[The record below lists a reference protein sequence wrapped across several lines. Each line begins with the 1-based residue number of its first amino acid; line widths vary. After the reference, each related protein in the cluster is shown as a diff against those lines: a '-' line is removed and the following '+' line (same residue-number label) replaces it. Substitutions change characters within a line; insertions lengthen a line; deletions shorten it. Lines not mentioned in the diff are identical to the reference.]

1 MVTKIGYKL
10 MNRLSDVQIPRDTGD
25 FRIISRRVI
34 EELRGLNETHG
45 FLRGLVAYVGFSQ
58 TFIEYERE
66 KRYSGKGNYNRFV
79 GSIKIG
85 LNGIIGFSS
94 KPLNLMAIVG
104 ALIAVMSFF
113 LGIWYW
119 VQNLMGV
126 AITAG
131 LSTTVILVTF
141 FAGIQLLSLGLL
153 GEYVSRIY
161 DEVKRRP
168 MYIIENK
175 KNFDV

>member
-1 MVTKIGYKL
+1 
-10 MNRLSDVQIPRDTGD
+10 
-25 FRIISRRVI
+25 
-34 EELRGLNETHG
+34 
-45 FLRGLVAYVGFSQ
+45 
-58 TFIEYERE
+58 
-66 KRYSGKGNYNRFV
+66 
-79 GSIKIG
+79 
-85 LNGIIGFSS
+85 
-94 KPLNLMAIVG
+94 MAIVG

-168 MYIIENK
+168 MYIIDNK